1 MALTPASKGEPSG
14 HIGRIT
20 TTVQTGSIDLNDLDK
35 AVVELVEAA
44 RMAQQNIS
52 TLLTR
57 GKTVAEVAG
66 QRTISGWT
74 AKPGY
79 IQKTRQVMTRARKI
93 GYQLPHHGRDQ
104 KVKGRYFASH
114 AEKQAY
120 EVAPDKPIGI
130 HPYPMCNN
138 CQEYFRYLAQQS
150 KKPQVVADSGATRVF
165 YSDGTVAVVGSD
177 DSVILYPPDTKVKDL
192 N

>member
-1 MALTPASKGEPSG
+1 MVLPPASKGEQSPN
-14 HIGRIT
+14 IGKIT
-20 TTVQTGSIDLNDLDK
+20 TTVQTRSTNLNDLDE

-44 RMAQQNIS
+44 RRAQQNIS
-52 TLLTR
+52 TLFTR

-74 AKPGY
+74 PKPGY
-79 IQKTRQVMTRARKI
+79 MQKTREVMARARNI
-93 GYQLPHHGRDQ
+93 GYQLPTHGRDQ

-150 KKPQVVADSGATRVF
+150 TKPQVVADFKATRVF
-165 YSDGTVAVVGSD
+165 YSDGTVAVVHPDNRVMVYSA
-177 DSVILYPPDTKVKDL
+177 DTKVKDL

>member
-1 MALTPASKGEPSG
+1 MGLTPASRGDSSPN
-14 HIGRIT
+14 IGRIT
-20 TTVQTGSIDLNDLDK
+20 TTVQTGSLDLNDLDK
-35 AVVELVEAA
+35 AVVEQVSAA
-44 RMAQQNIS
+44 RIAQQNVS
-52 TLLTR
+52 TLFTK

-74 AKPGY
+74 SKQGY
-79 IQKTRQVMTRARKI
+79 VQKTREVMARARKI
-93 GYQLPHHGRDQ
+93 GYQLPPHSRDQ

-114 AEKQAY
+114 AEPQAY

-138 CQEYFRYLAQQS
+138 CREYFRYLAQQS
-150 KKPQVVADSGATRVF
+150 KKRLVVADFKATRVF
-165 YSDGTVAVVGSD
+165 YSDGTVAVVRSD
-177 DSVILYPPDTKVKDL
+177 DSVIVYPSDTKAKEL